1 MKVKVMLLLL
11 VCHSLSFAGKDEESY
26 ENLKETIQKVDI
38 LKEAKSGPNS
48 SINYD
53 CHDCIS
59 EIDLAK
65 ALKLDSSEV
74 MMEKT
79 LFFKGKDDGEFTIIR
94 TKDTPDKVTIKFNER
109 YRSCKKTVAHQN
121 PLSGQIGFSCMY
133 LSSEVRED
141 SITIDFSDRELK
153 GDSEAIRVRLV
164 KLDSRNKGF
173 INASFKD
180 QSGRGITS
188 SRGGNFLFFGTKYN
202 LE

>member
-1 MKVKVMLLLL
+1 MKVKLILFFLL
-11 VCHSLSFAGKDEESY
+11 CQSLSYAGKDEENY
-26 ENLKETIQKVDI
+26 ESLKETVQKVDI

-59 EIDLAK
+59 EVELSK
-65 ALKLDSSEV
+65 AVKLDREEV
-74 MMEKT
+74 KMDRT
-79 LFFKGKDDGEFTIIR
+79 LFLKGKDDGEFTIIR
-94 TKDTPDKVTIKFNER
+94 TKDSPDKVTIKFKER

-133 LSSEVRED
+133 SSSEFRDD
-141 SITIDFSDRELK
+141 SITIDFSDRPLK
-153 GDSEAIRVRLV
+153 GDSEAIKVRLV
-164 KLDSRNKGF
+164 KLSASNKGF

-180 QSGRGITS
+180 QSGRGVTS
-188 SRGGNFLFFGTKYN
+188 SRGGSFLFFGTKYN

>member
-1 MKVKVMLLLL
+1 MKVKLILFFLL
-11 VCHSLSFAGKDEESY
+11 CQSLSYAGKDEENY
-26 ENLKETIQKVDI
+26 ESLKETVQKVDI

-53 CHDCIS
+53 CHDCLS
-59 EIDLAK
+59 EVDLAK
-65 ALKLDSSEV
+65 AIKLDAPEIT
-74 MMEKT
+74 MERT
-79 LFFKGKDDGEFTIIR
+79 LFFKGKDDGEFTIMR

-141 SITIDFSDRELK
+141 SITIDFSDRPLK
-153 GDSEAIRVRLV
+153 GESEAIKVRLV
-164 KLDSRNKGF
+164 KLSARNKGF

-180 QSGRGITS
+180 QTGRGITS